1 MQRSLCNDIH
11 FPAKQI
17 LQVLLQS
24 HVIYEAPPL
33 FHVYKE
39 VEVAIGPLLPASSRA
54 KKPQVLRSVL
64 AGEA

>member
-1 MQRSLCNDIH
+1 
-11 FPAKQI
+11 
-17 LQVLLQS
+17 
-24 HVIYEAPPL
+24 VIYEAPPL